1 MIDVMLTRSLDEFL
15 AQQAQRTDALLH
27 EIAATLPDNSVGQAM
42 RYALEGGGKRL
53 RPALCAASYAAC
65 GGDVDDDVVQKLA
78 GAIEII
84 HTYSLVHDDL
94 PCMDDDSFR
103 RGRPTTHRVHGEA
116 AAILAGAALIPLAFR
131 VAREAVAGG
140 RLPKAIQ
147 LEIHQALARAAG
159 AAGMVGG
166 QVMDL
171 EGHAH
176 ITGSDRLEAI
186 HVAKTGAMIVASCVI
201 GALAAGATTSQKT
214 ALERFG
220 HHLGLAFQITDDV
233 LDETASTADL
243 GKTAGKDRDGA
254 KATYPALLGLEGAR
268 ERARHEAAEAV
279 AALGEAGLQE
289 SLLKDLAAFAVERR
303 R

>member
-1 MIDVMLTRSLDEFL
+1 MQTATLDEFL
-15 AQQAQRTDALLH
+15 AQQAQRTDALLR
-27 EIAATLPDNSVGQAM
+27 EIGAALPDNNVGQAM

-65 GGDVDDDVVQKLA
+65 GGDVDDEAVQKLA
-78 GAIEII
+78 AAIEII

-103 RGRPTTHRVHGEA
+103 RGRATTHRVHGEA
-116 AAILAGAALIPLAFR
+116 NAILAGAALIPLAFR
-131 VAREAVAGG
+131 VAREALAGT
-140 RLPKAIQ
+140 RLSKATR
-147 LEIHQALARAAG
+147 LEIHQTLARAAG

-166 QVMDL
+166 QVLDL
-171 EGHAH
+171 EGHAS
-176 ITGSDRLEAI
+176 ITGTAQLEAI

-201 GALAAGATTSQKT
+201 GALAAEAATSQKT
-214 ALERFG
+214 ALEGFG

-254 KATYPALLGLEGAR
+254 KATYPALLGLDAAR
-268 ERARHEAAEAV
+268 QRARQEAAEAV
-279 AALGEAGLQE
+279 AALKEGGLQD
-289 SLLKDLAAFAVERR
+289 SLLKDLAVFAVERR